1 MKEKERLVT
10 VQLTEEDL
18 RNISY
23 EVRAK
28 AIVNALITLDDLP
41 SILQQLCPDGAL
53 LLYMNDY
60 DHDDDPE
67 EAYLGYGSSRTWLS
81 LIVHGLNALC
91 DRANNQSLS
100 WANRIKEIANHLE
113 DEFHIITCPDW
124 NKEVFGCYEE
134 EVRELK
140 RKILVSVAAIKER
153 YRDESKVILSRL
165 IDGLTEEL
173 KGMSDKKG
181 SKKGENL

>member
-1 MKEKERLVT
+1 MKEKERLIT

-23 EVRAK
+23 AARAR
-28 AIVNALITLDDLP
+28 AAVDTFITLDDLP
-41 SILQQLCPDGAL
+41 DILQQLCPDGAL

-60 DHDDDPE
+60 DHDDDPD
-67 EAYLGYGSSRTWLS
+67 EACLGHGSSWAWLS
-81 LIVHGLNALC
+81 LIVYGLNALC
-91 DRANNQSLS
+91 DRANRRGYP

-113 DEFHIITCPDW
+113 DEFHIINCPDW
-124 NKEVFGCYEE
+124 NEEVLECYEE
-134 EVRELK
+134 EVVELK
-140 RKILVSVAAIKER
+140 RKILVSVAAIEER
-153 YRDESKVILSRL
+153 YGDESKVILSHL

-173 KGMSDKKG
+173 KRMSDGKG